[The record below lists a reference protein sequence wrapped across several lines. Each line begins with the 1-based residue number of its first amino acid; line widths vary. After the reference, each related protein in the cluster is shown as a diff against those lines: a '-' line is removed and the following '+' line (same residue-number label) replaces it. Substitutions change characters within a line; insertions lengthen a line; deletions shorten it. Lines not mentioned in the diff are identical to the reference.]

1 MISSNMPSL
10 VATGLTGLRS
20 GLKQVDRNASAIA
33 QAATSTSPQQ
43 TLTQNLVQMQA
54 ASQQVQASAAV
65 VRTADQTLG
74 LLVNTH
80 A

>member
-1 MISSNMPSL
+1 MISSTMPSL
-10 VATGLTGLRS
+10 MATGLTGLRN
-20 GLKQVDRNASAIA
+20 GMTQLNRNAQAIA
-33 QAATSTSPQQ
+33 QANASPSPQQ
-43 TLTQNLVQMQA
+43 SLTQSLVQMQA
-54 ASQQVQASAAV
+54 ASQQVQASVAV